1 MAKHWMQDASKRMKA
16 KGTEGSFTRIAK
28 RMGMGTGEAAR
39 HIMAH
44 KDDYPASTVK
54 KANFTVNVAKS

>member
-1 MAKHWMQDASKRMKA
+1 MGKWIQKSVEKMKR

-28 RMGMGTGEAAR
+28 RMGMSTEEAAS

-44 KDDYPASTVK
+44 KDRYPAGTIK
-54 KANFTVNVAKS
+54 KANFARNVAK